1 MKPIKVHWEIQRPT
15 SNDIKQ
21 MWSEL
26 AYEILDGDFEF
37 INLLRSNIG
46 GRVYFKGFRLNE
58 NEVFDWFCSR
68 GRLDEI
74 DFETNFL
81 LSDSVLKT
89 FNSVEDDDFREAFQ
103 ISKKPKLDWKSEFVI
118 DGELAA
124 LLFHGGAYGSAYKEQ
139 PKVIKD
145 KAQRFCA
152 DLFDEKY
159 SNEYVRY
166 YTSSSAWNTWFIDF
180 IIDQTYL
187 MICMETR
194 TLWLLAF
201 TDTD

>member
-1 MKPIKVHWEIQRPT
+1 M
-15 SNDIKQ
+15 Q

-26 AYEILDGDFEF
+26 DFVILDGDFEF

-46 GRVYFKGFRLNE
+46 GLVYFKGFRFNE

-68 GRLDEI
+68 GRLHEI

-81 LSDSVLKT
+81 LSEKVLKT
-89 FNSVEDDDFREAFQ
+89 FNRINDDDFREAFQ
-103 ISKKPKLDWKSEFVI
+103 IAKKPRLDWKSEFVI

-124 LLFHGGAYGSAYKEQ
+124 LLFHGGAYGSKYKEQ
-139 PKVIKD
+139 PKIIKD
-145 KAQRFCA
+145 KAQKFCA

-159 SNEYVRY
+159 SYEYVRY
-166 YTSSSAWNTWFIDF
+166 YTSSTAWNTWFIDF

-187 MICMETR
+187 IICMETR
-194 TLWLLAF
+194 TLWMLAF